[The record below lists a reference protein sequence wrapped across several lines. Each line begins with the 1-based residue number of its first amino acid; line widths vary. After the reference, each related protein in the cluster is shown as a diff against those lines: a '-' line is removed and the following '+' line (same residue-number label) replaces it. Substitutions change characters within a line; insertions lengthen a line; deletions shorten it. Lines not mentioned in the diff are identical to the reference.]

1 MTQSLVIAPRF
12 CGPPGTGNGGYV
24 CGRIAAYLDGP
35 AEITL
40 RRPPPLAMA
49 MTVERAEQGSVHVLH
64 SGTVIAE
71 GTRLP
76 DGLAMQLP
84 DPVSVPEARAAG
96 ARCRLRAYPEEHPFP
111 GCFVCGPDRVPGD
124 GLHILVGPVAGR
136 DLSADV
142 WHPDQTLTD
151 SDGHVRPEF
160 LWAALDCAGGIGA
173 LGDAA
178 GGPPF
183 VLGRLSARLIAPIKA
198 GEPHIVVGWRLAN
211 GGHKMTAGSA
221 LYTVTGQAAGVAR
234 ATWIRLSRR
243 KHHLPGLP
251 APGATRWQSQCKSA
265 GQTWPPDGNT
275 STGGTSW
282 LSTPTSSTS
291 SWAGS
296 SATSL
301 RRWRPATW

>member
-124 GLHILVGPVAGR
+124 GLHILVGPVPGR

-160 LWAALDCAGGIGA
+160 LWAALDCAG
-173 LGDAA
+173 
-178 GGPPF
+178 
-183 VLGRLSARLIAPIKA
+183 
-198 GEPHIVVGWRLAN
+198 
-211 GGHKMTAGSA
+211 
-221 LYTVTGQAAGVAR
+221 
-234 ATWIRLSRR
+234 
-243 KHHLPGLP
+243 
-251 APGATRWQSQCKSA
+251 
-265 GQTWPPDGNT
+265 
-275 STGGTSW
+275 
-282 LSTPTSSTS
+282 
-291 SWAGS
+291 
-296 SATSL
+296 
-301 RRWRPATW
+301 